1 MVRDSSANI
10 EFDLRYLAAPYN
22 FESKTLNGSVKWRL
36 GQGYLN
42 EVSDRGARLFSLLSL
57 DGILRKL
64 RFDFRDV
71 FANGLFYTNFSG
83 DFAIKNGIVNTT
95 NTQLNG
101 AAGDMEVKGN
111 TNLITRQLNYDLQ
124 FVPKVTSSLPVI
136 LAWMINPPSG
146 LAALVIDRMLHD
158 AKVISRLE
166 YKISGTMDDPTIT
179 EVARDSRAAPIPPEV
194 RNNADPNNATNEQPP
209 GDTNGAADDQ
219 QPEPTAKPENN

>member
-1 MVRDSSANI
+1 MVRDSSASI
-10 EFDLRYLAAPYN
+10 DFDLHYMAPPHQLDLH
-22 FESKTLNGSVKWRL
+22 TLNGNVKWQL

-42 EVSDRGARLFSLLSL
+42 DVSDRGACLFLLLSL
-57 DGILRKL
+57 DSILRKL

-83 DFAIKNGIVNTT
+83 EFEIADGVVATD

-101 AAGDMEVKGN
+101 SAGDMEVKGSA
-111 TNLITRQLNYDLQ
+111 NLKTRELDYDLQ

-166 YKISGTMDDPTIT
+166 YSISGTMDEPVIQ
-179 EVARDSRAAPIPPEV
+179 EVARDSRDAPIPPEV
-194 RNNADPNNATNEQPP
+194 RNNDSST
-209 GDTNGAADDQ
+209 DGAADDQ
-219 QPEPTAKPENN
+219 QPEPAGQPQVN